1 MIRPTLSRRQLLGL
15 LLLVTLLAVWLVVK
29 LVV

>member
-1 MIRPTLSRRQLLGL
+1 MKGPALSQRQLLGL